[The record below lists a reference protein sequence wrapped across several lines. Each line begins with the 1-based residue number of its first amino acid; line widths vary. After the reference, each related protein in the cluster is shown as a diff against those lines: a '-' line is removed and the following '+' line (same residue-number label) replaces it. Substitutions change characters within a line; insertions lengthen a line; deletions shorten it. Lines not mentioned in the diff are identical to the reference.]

1 MPTLEVTL
9 EYRENFVKAEQTFL
23 YQLIYEPR
31 QRKLLPLTPYPPNLD
46 HVNLPF
52 AGQYMTDDVAFQLA
66 IGMFLLRHIQTVC
79 TYVYCYR

>member
-66 IGMFLLRHIQTVC
+66 IGKFLLRHIQTVY
-79 TYVYCYR
+79 TYVYFYR